1 MRKTRS
7 FILVVLA
14 IGIMG
19 LLFAGCSTDRNTFV
33 RRVYHN
39 LTAHYNAYWNGNQ
52 SLMEGKRK
60 LEKKVQDNYAHILPI
75 YNYGT
80 EQEGKSIAPQM
91 TRAIK
96 KGKKVI
102 RRHSMEFGGTEHV
115 RWIDDSWLMIGK
127 GQFYKHD
134 YLKARRTFE
143 RVIRNYKP
151 PEKFEAMLW
160 LGRTFT
166 QLEYYDQASSTLDRL
181 KNKIQ
186 NSEEV
191 NDFTQRHLPLMY
203 AELQM
208 KQDNYEAAPPHL
220 LDGISLIKDKQ
231 LKTRL
236 MFILGQIYQEMERD
250 ELAAKYFRKVNRR
263 NPEYE
268 MAFNAHIRLAT
279 SVDVESK
286 ESEKVIAELKNMLA
300 DEKNKEY
307 KDQIYYALGEVAHK
321 KGNDSLAISHY
332 RKSVAHSIDND
343 FQRATSSLKVADFYF
358 DRKDY
363 QLAQSYYDTAMQ
375 VLPADY
381 PNYSEIQQKTSTLS
395 RLVENLKIYQR
406 QDSLQRL
413 AQMNEAKRNEI
424 VDSVINAYKQ
434 KQRRIQK
441 KKRQRQQAA
450 ARMQQSQNR
459 RKQSQQGLGSAGGG
473 WYFYNNQAKS
483 MGYNE
488 FINKWGRRNL
498 EDLWRL
504 SSKRQSSSGG
514 SGSESTVKE
523 SMALADTSKSGSSQS
538 ISTDPVKR
546 ETYTQ
551 YIPLTDEQMEISNKK
566 LAQALYNMGFIYKIQ
581 LENKK
586 EAIKTFEK
594 YVNRFPDND
603 DAIKCYYQLYQ
614 LNKQQG
620 NMEEAEKYKNII
632 LEQYPDSDY
641 ALILQDPEYYKDL
654 LSDQKKMKT
663 MYQEAYNAF
672 KNGEHLT
679 VKLISSDA
687 LNNYKQTEL
696 TPRFKYLRA
705 LSLRRLEDSKDT
717 LKAELEDIVKN
728 YPNSNVYG
736 MAQNILRKMQKD
748 ADTLSDK
755 QKEQQKNQEQ
765 LTEAMEKF
773 QETPK
778 EDHFYVM
785 LVNSDS
791 IDVSATKV
799 KISDFNQK
807 YFGNEELKV
816 SSVVFDDPKL
826 MITVSDFK
834 NKTEALSYFRTIA
847 ENTYVFSDIKSKDF
861 RHYVISAS
869 NYPKFYK
876 SQEITNY
883 HVFFEEK
890 YLSERENPNMGEL

>member
-1 MRKTRS
+1 
-7 FILVVLA
+7 
-14 IGIMG
+14 
-19 LLFAGCSTDRNTFV
+19 
-33 RRVYHN
+33 
-39 LTAHYNAYWNGNQ
+39 
-52 SLMEGKRK
+52 
-60 LEKKVQDNYAHILPI
+60 
-75 YNYGT
+75 
-80 EQEGKSIAPQM
+80 
-91 TRAIK
+91 
-96 KGKKVI
+96 
-102 RRHSMEFGGTEHV
+102 
-115 RWIDDSWLMIGK
+115 
-127 GQFYKHD
+127 QFFKHE

-143 RVIRNYKP
+143 RVIRDYKA

-160 LGRTFT
+160 LGRAFT
-166 QLEYYDQASSTLDRL
+166 QLEYYDRAFTTLDRL

-186 NSEEV
+186 NTDEEV
-191 NDFTQRHLPLMY
+191 NDFTQQHLPLMY

-208 KQDNYEAAPPHL
+208 KQDNYEAAVPHL

-231 LKTRL
+231 RKTRL

-250 ELAAKYFRKVNRR
+250 DMAAKYFRKVSRR

-279 SVDVESK
+279 SVDVESS
-286 ESEKVIAELKNMLA
+286 ESEEVIAELKKMLDDA
-300 DEKNKEY
+300 KNKEY
-307 KDQIYYALGEVAHK
+307 RDQIYYALGEVAQK

-381 PNYSEIQQKTSTLS
+381 PNYSEIQQKTNTLS
-395 RLVENLKIYQR
+395 RLVENLEIYHR

-413 AQMNEAKRNEI
+413 AQMDEAKRNEI
-424 VDSVINAYKQ
+424 IDSVIKAYKEE
-434 KQRRIQK
+434 QRRIQEEK
-441 KKRQRQQAA
+441 QRRQQAA

-459 RKQSQQGLGSAGGG
+459 RQQTQRGLGSAGGG
-473 WYFYNNQAKS
+473 WYFYNTQAKS

-504 SSKRQSSSGG
+504 SSKRQSSSFSSG
-514 SGSESTVKE
+514 SGESIAMV
-523 SMALADTSKSGSSQS
+523 DTTKGEAQQS

-551 YIPLTDEQMEISNKK
+551 YIPLTDKQMEISNQKM
-566 LAQALYNMGFIYKIQ
+566 AEALYHMGFIYKIQ

-586 EAIKTFEK
+586 EAIKAFEEF
-594 YVNRFPDND
+594 VNRFPDHE

-614 LNKQQG
+614 LNKQLG
-620 NMEEAEKYKNII
+620 NMEEQEKYKNII
-632 LEQYPDSDY
+632 LNQYPDSDY
-641 ALILQDPEYYKDL
+641 ALILQDPEYYKEL

-663 MYQEAYNAF
+663 MYQEAYKAY
-672 KNGEHLT
+672 KNDEHLT
-679 VKLISSDA
+679 VKLISNDA
-687 LNNYKQTEL
+687 INNYKQTEL

-705 LSLRRLEDSKDT
+705 LSLRRLENSKDT
-717 LKAELEDIVKN
+717 LKTELQDIVKN
-728 YPNSNVYG
+728 YPNSNVYS

-748 ADTLSDK
+748 ADTLSN
-755 QKEQQKNQEQ
+755 QMKEQQKKQEQ
-765 LTEAMEKF
+765 LTKAMEKF

-778 EDHFYVM
+778 EDHFYIM
-785 LVNSDS
+785 LINSDS
-791 IDVSATKV
+791 VDVSATKV

-807 YFGNEELKV
+807 YFGNEGLKV

-826 MITVSDFK
+826 MITVSDFN
-834 NKTEALSYFRTIA
+834 NKTEALSYFRTIVK
-847 ENTYVFSDIKSKDF
+847 NTYVFSDIKSKDF

-876 SQEITNY
+876 SRKITDY
-883 HVFFEEK
+883 HIFFEEK
-890 YLSERENPNMGEL
+890 YLTDKENPKMGEL